1 MQNNLPIPRPFQL
14 QALDKLTALK
24 PDNII
29 LNAPTG
35 GGKSILA
42 LYIIKQAL
50 SENKRVLFLVDRITL
65 TKQISDTANYYGLS
79 HNLIQGRNC
88 VTQSGLN
95 FTIASIQTFF
105 SKKNTPPPFFDVVIV
120 DEAHSQYAK
129 LTDYIKTSGSQII
142 GLSATPYTIG
152 LGNVY
157 DSVMNCTTAHQ
168 LTQDG
173 TLVPLEAYTFRKIDM
188 TGAKTVGG
196 EWTGK
201 EVEARSAQ
209 IYGDVVSTY
218 KTHANGVRSICF
230 CATVAHCHEVAR
242 QFIQA
247 GISVGVFTGDIS
259 DSERTILLDDFD
271 NNRINILISVNAL
284 SKGFDRPYVG
294 CILDMRPLRR
304 SLAEYIQMI
313 GRGLRSCEGKT
324 KCLLFD
330 FTGNVDRFWD
340 DYEEVFYNGI
350 DSLDCSKR
358 LNRVRSD
365 KPTTKGIEYKECPEC
380 RYNRVA
386 SKCIKCGYVLP
397 PKYAITV
404 NKADVRLEKV
414 KARHKA
420 QIQALREK
428 IYKKPTPTPKKLSL
442 FKKIEKWLKL

>member
-1 MQNNLPIPRPFQL
+1 MYNLPTPRPFQL
-14 QALDKLTALK
+14 NALNNIMANK
-24 PDNII
+24 PANII

-42 LYIIKQAL
+42 LYIIKHAL

-65 TKQISDTANYYGLS
+65 IKQISDTANYYGLS

-105 SKKNTPPPFFDVVIV
+105 SKKSTPTPFFDMVLV

-157 DSVMNCTTAHQ
+157 NSVMNCTTANK

-173 TLVPLEAYTFRKIDM
+173 TLVPLKAYTFRKIDM
-188 TGAKTVGG
+188 MGAKTVGG

-218 KTHANGVRSICF
+218 KAHANGIRSICF
-230 CATVAHCHEVAR
+230 CATVSHCHEVAK

-247 GISVGVFTGDIS
+247 GVSVGVFTGDVS
-259 DSERTILLDDFD
+259 DSERAILLDDFD
-271 NNRINILISVNAL
+271 NNRISILISVSAL
-284 SKGFDRPYVG
+284 SKGFDKPYVG

-340 DYEEVFYNGI
+340 DYEDVFYNGV
-350 DSLDCSKR
+350 DSLDCSER
-358 LNRVRSD
+358 LNRVRPD
-365 KPTTKGIEYKECPEC
+365 KPTAKGIEYKECPDC
-380 RYNRVA
+380 GYNRVA
-386 SKCIKCGYVLP
+386 SKCVKCGYVLP
-397 PKYAITV
+397 AKHAITV
-404 NKADVRLEKV
+404 SKADVRLEKV
-414 KARHKA
+414 IARNNAK
-420 QIQALREK
+420 IQKLRDDLAKKRASIPQKLSLREK
-428 IYKKPTPTPKKLSL
+428 IGKWFSL
-442 FKKIEKWLKL
+442 